1 MKKKILK
8 LTVSLIISIGVYNVY
23 CIKQTENNSQMSTL
37 MIANIEALASGTPV
51 IGTFNGGAE
60 DIITHDNGYIV
71 DIDDIDSLARA
82 MKDIT
87 INKEKFVPE
96 KLREDCFKRYSPD
109 IIADKIIS
117 VYKDIVEEGEV

>member
-1 MKKKILK
+1 MRKADAFVLPSRYE
-8 LTVSLIISIGVYNVY
+8 TFGVVY
-23 CIKQTENNSQMSTL
+23 
-37 MIANIEALASGTPV
+37 IEALASGTPV

-71 DIDDIDSLARA
+71 DIDDIDSLASA

-109 IIADKIIS
+109 IIVEKIIS
-117 VYKDIVEEGEV
+117 VYEDIIEEGEL